1 MGWLRSSHFVCPESK
16 SEAMS
21 RAFRIAAALAVG
33 LLLGVLSA
41 SHTFSQNL
49 SPDDALRHAMELQQ
63 AGDLEGAVQGYR
75 QFLAAR
81 PREAAVQA
89 NLGVLLAHLGRF
101 DEAIAEYKKAVTLDP
116 QNADIVRNLG
126 LAYYKSGRI
135 AEAASE
141 FTKSDEMSPGNLQTI
156 LLLADCQLR
165 MGENR
170 DLIKLLTPV
179 EAEHSD
185 ELAIAY
191 LLGTALINEGQIAE
205 GQKRVDRILSKGDS
219 AEARFLLGNQM
230 FAAKDFPAAVKQL
243 ASAIELNP
251 SLPGLQSL
259 YGQAL
264 LNTGDPDAAADAF
277 RKELS
282 SDPNQFEANLYL
294 SQILTVRSQ
303 WKDAES
309 LVRQALRVR
318 PDSLAAALELAT
330 VSEGEGRLGEARRQL
345 EALERKWPK
354 SVAVHQRL
362 SEVDAKLHLTAEGT
376 REKKLAADLSPR
388 SALAATGLGAG
399 QAAPNFNATRMGTD
413 ARVSLAELRNDG
425 PVLLV
430 FGSYTC
436 PNFRSAADTLN
447 KLYPEYKNQIPFYL
461 IYIREAHST
470 NDWASTRN
478 QREGIVLKPAVNMGE
493 RQDHATMCVRKLHI
507 EFPTLV
513 DSMEGSAEK
522 AYAAWPSKAFVVDK
536 RGKILFSTGLSEQDF
551 RPNDLE
557 AALRKAATPVKQSG
571 LARGDQ

>member
-1 MGWLRSSHFVCPESK
+1 MLRSLFIAFLLMGATLGQSSPED
-16 SEAMS
+16 
-21 RAFRIAAALAVG
+21 
-33 LLLGVLSA
+33 
-41 SHTFSQNL
+41 T
-49 SPDDALRHAMELQQ
+49 LRHAMELQQ
-63 AGDLEGAVQGYR
+63 AGDLEGAIQGYR

-81 PREAAVQA
+81 PREGAVQA

-101 DEAIAEYKKAVTLDP
+101 DEAIAEYKKAVALDP
-116 QNADIVRNLG
+116 QNGDIVRNLG

-141 FTKSDEMSPGNLQTI
+141 FAKSHAVSPDNLQTV

-170 DLIKLLTPV
+170 EVIKLLTPLEV
-179 EAEHSD
+179 EHTD

-191 LLGTALINEGQIAE
+191 LLGTALLNEGQIAE

-264 LNTGDPDAAADAF
+264 LNTGDPDAAAEAF
-277 RKELS
+277 RKELT

-294 SQILTVRSQ
+294 AEILTARSQ
-303 WKDAES
+303 WKDAEP
-309 LVRQALRVR
+309 LVQHALRVR
-318 PDSLAAALELAT
+318 PDSLAAALDMAAVREGQGQLAQ
-330 VSEGEGRLGEARRQL
+330 ARQEL
-345 EALERKWPK
+345 EALEKKWPK
-354 SVAVHQRL
+354 SAVVHQRL
-362 SEVDAKLHLTAEGT
+362 SEVDGKLHLTGEAV
-376 REKKLAADLSPR
+376 REKKLATGLSPN
-388 SALAATGLGAG
+388 STVVSTGPGAG
-399 QAAPNFNATRMGTD
+399 DAAPDFKANRMGSKD
-413 ARVSLAELRNDG
+413 RVSLGQLRNDG
-425 PVLLV
+425 PVLLI

-447 KLYPEYKNQIPFYL
+447 KLYSEYKSQIPFYL

-478 QREGIVLKPAVNMGE
+478 QREGIVLEPAANMGD

-507 EFPTLV
+507 EFPTLL
-513 DSMEGSAEK
+513 DSMAGSAEK
-522 AYAAWPSKAFVVDK
+522 AYVAWPSKAYVVDK

-551 RPNDLE
+551 HPAELE
-557 AALRKAATPVKQSG
+557 AALRKAASPVKESR
-571 LARGDQ
+571 LPRGDK

>member
-1 MGWLRSSHFVCPESK
+1 MLRFLFTAFLLMGTTLGQSSPE
-16 SEAMS
+16 
-21 RAFRIAAALAVG
+21 
-33 LLLGVLSA
+33 
-41 SHTFSQNL
+41 
-49 SPDDALRHAMELQQ
+49 DALRHAMELQQ

-81 PREAAVQA
+81 PKEAAVQA

-101 DEAIAEYKKAVTLDP
+101 DEAIAEDKKAVSLDP
-116 QNADIVRNLG
+116 QNGDIVRNLG

-141 FTKSDEMSPGNLQTI
+141 FAKSHAMSPDNLQTV
-156 LLLADCQLR
+156 LLLADCHMR

-170 DLIKLLTPV
+170 EVIQLLTPV

-185 ELAIAY
+185 DLAIAY
-191 LLGTALINEGQIAE
+191 LLGTALLNEGQIAE

-230 FAAKDFPAAVKQL
+230 FAAKDFPAAVQQL

-251 SLPGLQSL
+251 TLPGLQSL

-264 LNTGDPDAAADAF
+264 LNTGDPDAAAEAF
-277 RKELS
+277 RKELA

-294 SQILTVRSQ
+294 AQILTARSQ
-303 WKDAES
+303 WKDAEP
-309 LVRQALRVR
+309 LVRHALRVR
-318 PDSLAAALELAT
+318 PDSLPAALELAA
-330 VSEGEGRLGEARRQL
+330 VSEGTGKLAEARSEL
-345 EALERKWPK
+345 EALQKRWPK
-354 SVAVHQRL
+354 SAALHQRL
-362 SEVDAKLHLTAEGT
+362 AEVDQKLHLTAEGA
-376 REKKLAADLSPR
+376 REKKLAADLSPN
-388 SALAATGLGAG
+388 SPPVASGPGAG
-399 QAAPNFNATRMGTD
+399 QAAPEFNATRMGTA
-413 ARVSLAELRNDG
+413 ARVSLGELRNDG

-470 NDWASTRN
+470 KDWASTRN
-478 QREGIVLKPAVNMGE
+478 QREGVVLGPAADMGE
-493 RQDHATMCVRKLHI
+493 RQDHATMCIRKLHI
-507 EFPTLV
+507 EFPTLL
-513 DSMEGSAEK
+513 DGMEGSAEK
-522 AYAAWPSKAFVVDK
+522 AYAAWPSKAYVVDK

-551 RPNDLE
+551 HPRELE
-557 AALRKAATPVKQSG
+557 AALRKAATLVKESR
-571 LARGDQ
+571 LPRGDQ

>member
-1 MGWLRSSHFVCPESK
+1 MGWLRSSHFLCPESK

-21 RAFRIAAALAVG
+21 RALRITAVLAAG
-33 LLLGVLSA
+33 LLIAVLSA
-41 SHTFSQNL
+41 SPTSAQSS
-49 SPDDALRHAMELQQ
+49 SPEDTLRHAMERQQ
-63 AGDLEGAVQGYR
+63 AGDLEGAVHGYR

-81 PREAAVQA
+81 PKEAAIQA

-101 DEAIAEYKKAVTLDP
+101 DEAIAEYRKAVALDP
-116 QNADIVRNLG
+116 QNGDIVRNLG

-141 FTKSDEMSPGNLQTI
+141 FAKSQETSPDNLQTI

-170 DLIKLLTPV
+170 EVIKLLAPV

-191 LLGTALINEGQIAE
+191 LLGTALINDGQISE

-264 LNTGDPDAAADAF
+264 LNTGDPDAAAEAF
-277 RKELS
+277 RKELA

-294 SQILTVRSQ
+294 AQILTPRSQ
-303 WKDAES
+303 WKDAEP

-318 PDSLAAALELAT
+318 PDSLAAALEMAA
-330 VSEGEGRLGEARRQL
+330 VSEGEGKLGEARRQL
-345 EALERKWPK
+345 EALKKKWPK
-354 SVAVHQRL
+354 SAALHQRL
-362 SEVDAKLHLTAEGT
+362 SEVDGKLHLAAEAA
-376 REKKLAADLSPR
+376 REKKLAADLSPL
-388 SALAATGLGAG
+388 SASAASGPGAG

-413 ARVSLAELRNDG
+413 ARVSLGELRNDG

-436 PNFRSAADTLN
+436 PNFRSAADMLN

-478 QREGIVLKPAVNMGE
+478 QREGIVLEPAANMGE

-507 EFPTLV
+507 EFPTLL

-522 AYAAWPSKAFVVDK
+522 AYAAWPSKAYVVDK

-551 RPNDLE
+551 HPSELE
-557 AALRKAATPVKQSG
+557 AALRKVATPVKESR
-571 LARGDQ
+571 LPRGDR

>member
-1 MGWLRSSHFVCPESK
+1 MGWLRSSHFLRPESK

-21 RAFRIAAALAVG
+21 RALHIAAALAVG
-33 LLLGVLSA
+33 LWIGVLSD
-41 SHTFSQNL
+41 SPSFSQNT
-49 SPDDALRHAMELQQ
+49 SPEDTLRHAVELQQ
-63 AGDLEGAVQGYR
+63 AGDLEGAVRGYR

-81 PREAAVQA
+81 PKEAAVQA
-89 NLGVLLAHLGRF
+89 NLGVLLAHLNRF
-101 DEAIAEYKKAVTLDP
+101 DEAITEYRKATALDP
-116 QNADIVRNLG
+116 QNGDIVRNLG

-135 AEAASE
+135 AEATGE
-141 FTKSDEMSPGNLQTI
+141 FAKSHDMSPDNLQTI

-165 MGENR
+165 MGENQ
-170 DLIKLLTPV
+170 DVIKLLTPV
-179 EAEHSD
+179 EAEHGD

-191 LLGTALINEGQIAE
+191 LLGTALLNEGQIAE

-251 SLPGLQSL
+251 GLPGLQSL

-264 LNTGDPDAAADAF
+264 LNTGDPDAAAEAF
-277 RKELS
+277 QKELA

-294 SQILTVRSQ
+294 AQILTARSQ
-303 WKDAES
+303 WKDAEP

-330 VSEGEGRLGEARRQL
+330 VCEGEGILGEARRQL
-345 EALERKWPK
+345 ERLERKWPK
-354 SVAVHQRL
+354 SAAVHQRL
-362 SEVDAKLHLTAEGT
+362 SEVDQKLHLTAEAA
-376 REKKLAADLSPR
+376 REKKLAADLSPS
-388 SALAATGLGAG
+388 SALAASGPRAG
-399 QAAPNFNATRMGTD
+399 QAAPNFNATRMGTEV
-413 ARVSLAELRNDG
+413 RVSLAELRNDG

-436 PNFRSAADTLN
+436 PNFRSAAGTLN
-447 KLYPEYKNQIPFYL
+447 KLYPEYKNRIPFYL

-478 QREGIVLKPAVNMGE
+478 QREGIVLEPAANMGE
-493 RQDHATMCVRKLHI
+493 RHDHATMCVRKLHI
-507 EFPTLV
+507 EFPALI

-522 AYAAWPSKAFVVDK
+522 AYAAWPSKAYVVD
-536 RGKILFSTGLSEQDF
+536 RHGKILFSTGLSEQDF
-551 RPNDLE
+551 HPDDVE

>member
-1 MGWLRSSHFVCPESK
+1 MFRTL
-16 SEAMS
+16 
-21 RAFRIAAALAVG
+21 RIAAALAVG
-33 LLLGVLSA
+33 LLTGVLSPNP
-41 SHTFSQNL
+41 TFSQNA
-49 SPDDALRHAMELQQ
+49 SPEDTLRHAMEMQK
-63 AGDLEGAVQGYR
+63 AGDLEGAVPGYR

-81 PREAAVQA
+81 PKEAAVQA

-101 DEAIAEYKKAVTLDP
+101 DEAIAEYKKAVVLDP
-116 QNADIVRNLG
+116 QNGDIVRNLG

-135 AEAASE
+135 AEAATE
-141 FTKSDEMSPGNLQTI
+141 FAKSHAISPDNLQTV

-170 DLIKLLTPV
+170 EVIKLLTPV
-179 EAEHSD
+179 EAEHTD

-191 LLGTALINEGQIAE
+191 LLGTALLNEGEIAE
-205 GQKRVDRILSKGDS
+205 GQKLVDRILSKGDS

-243 ASAIELNP
+243 AGAIELNP

-264 LNTGDPDAAADAF
+264 LNTGDPDAAAEAF
-277 RKELS
+277 RKELAT
-282 SDPNQFEANLYL
+282 DPNQFEANLYL
-294 SQILTVRSQ
+294 AQILTARSQ
-303 WKDAES
+303 WKDAEP
-309 LVRQALRVR
+309 LLRQALLVR
-318 PDSLAAALELAT
+318 PDSLPAAIELAT
-330 VSEGEGRLGEARRQL
+330 VSEGTGKLSEARSKL
-345 EALERKWPK
+345 EVLEKKWPK
-354 SVAVHQRL
+354 SAAVHQRL
-362 SEVDAKLHLTAEGT
+362 AEVDAKLHLTAEAA
-376 REKKLAADLSPR
+376 REKKLVAELSPN
-388 SALAATGLGAG
+388 SALAGNGPGGG
-399 QAAPNFNATRMGTD
+399 QAAPNFHATRMGTEE
-413 ARVSLAELRNDG
+413 RVSLPELRKDG

-447 KLYPEYKNQIPFYL
+447 KLYPEYKSHVPFYL

-478 QREGIVLKPAVNMGE
+478 QREGIVLEPAANMGE

-507 EFPTLV
+507 EFPTLL

-522 AYAAWPSKAFVVDK
+522 AYAAWPSKAYVVDK

-551 RPNDLE
+551 HPAELE
-557 AALRKAATPVKQSG
+557 AALRKAASPVKESR
-571 LARGDQ
+571 LPRGDK